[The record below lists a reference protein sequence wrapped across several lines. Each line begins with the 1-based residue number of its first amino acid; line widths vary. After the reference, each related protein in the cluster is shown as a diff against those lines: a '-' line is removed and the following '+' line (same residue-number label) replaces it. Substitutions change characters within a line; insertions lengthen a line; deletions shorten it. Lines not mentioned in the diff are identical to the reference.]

1 MQTPTLFV
9 FDEQS
14 NFDKLSLEILILGSF
29 ASVDESKISKVS
41 FPLIFPWKKK
51 RKDNF
56 LGLAFNSTSL
66 EWINNIWLNIAV
78 WLIKCCF

>member
-41 FPLIFPWKKK
+41 FPLIFQ
-51 RKDNF
+51 
-56 LGLAFNSTSL
+56 
-66 EWINNIWLNIAV
+66 
-78 WLIKCCF
+78 